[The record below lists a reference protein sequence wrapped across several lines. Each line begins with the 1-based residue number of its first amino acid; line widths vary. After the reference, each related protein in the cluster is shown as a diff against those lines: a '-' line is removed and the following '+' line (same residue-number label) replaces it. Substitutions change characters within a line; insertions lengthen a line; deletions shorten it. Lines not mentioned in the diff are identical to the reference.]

1 MKIAEYIHIF
11 SKRVSLLLLS
21 TILLFAS
28 SGRALAQEQPP
39 FLNIT
44 TEKDLG
50 FGAFTVSS
58 GGTVSIDALGARSVS
73 GGGII
78 LLNMGS
84 FSFGTAQFKLESIS
98 GSFWAM
104 VYNPAGYT
112 LSNGSGGTMTL
123 FLGGPG
129 QVSPDP
135 IIFPFGITVLELYIG
150 GSLSVPGSNPPG
162 SYSGTFNITF
172 AYQ

>member
-1 MKIAEYIHIF
+1 MTEYLYF
-11 SKRVSLLLLS
+11 LRKRFLFPLLS
-21 TILLFAS
+21 AIFFFVT
-28 SGRALAQEQPP
+28 SGLVLAQPTPP

-58 GGTVSIDALGARSVS
+58 GGTVSIDAIGGRSVS

-78 LLNMGS
+78 LLTMGV
-84 FSFGTAQFKLESIS
+84 FSIGPAQFKLESQP
-98 GSFWAM
+98 GAYWAM
-104 VYNPAGYT
+104 VYNPAGYILT
-112 LSNGSGGTMTL
+112 NGSGGTMTL
-123 FLGGPG
+123 YLGGAG

-135 IIFPFGITVLELYIG
+135 IIFGGPSGVLTLYLG
-150 GSLSVPGSNPPG
+150 GTLSVPVSNPSG
-162 SYSGTFNITF
+162 NYSGSFNITF